1 MRYYHMKYNIFL
13 PQRKIVSIIKG
24 IKNIFVPKINQL
36 LGTCLPYCEIT
47 NYGGTYSPEF
57 VDVGNIQYYKS
68 PTEIPNVKLLSES
81 SRKNTNTKTI
91 ENTRRHIVKMTS
103 EFCRMTNSRGVA
115 RQRSRTRM
123 TLCSMQTITKEIKLH
138 TILASTEN
146 GLTTK
151 TIDINTEYNADCD
164 CDITFY
170 YFKT

>member
-1 MRYYHMKYNIFL
+1 MKYNNLL
-13 PQRKIVSIIKG
+13 PQGKIVSVIKG
-24 IKNIFVPKINQL
+24 IKNIFVPKINQFF
-36 LGTCLPYCEIT
+36 GYLPTVSRDYKLRR
-47 NYGGTYSPEF
+47 YSPES

-68 PTEIPNVKLLSES
+68 PTEIPRVKLLSES

-138 TILASTEN
+138 TIWDRP
-146 GLTTK
+146 K
-151 TIDINTEYNADCD
+151 TD
-164 CDITFY
+164 
-170 YFKT
+170 

>member
-1 MRYYHMKYNIFL
+1 MKYNNLL
-13 PQRKIVSIIKG
+13 PQGKIVSIIKG
-24 IKNIFVPKINQL
+24 IKNIFVPKINQFF
-36 LGTCLPYCEIT
+36 GYLPTVSQDYKLRR
-47 NYGGTYSPEF
+47 YSPES
-57 VDVGNIQYYKS
+57 VDVGKIQYYKS
-68 PTEIPNVKLLSES
+68 PTEIPKVKLLSES

-103 EFCRMTNSRGVA
+103 EFCRMTNSRGVP

-123 TLCSMQTITKEIKLH
+123 TLCSMQTMTKEIKLH
-138 TILASTEN
+138 TILASTKN

-151 TIDINTEYNADCD
+151 IIDINTEYNADCD

>member
-1 MRYYHMKYNIFL
+1 MKYNNLL
-13 PQRKIVSIIKG
+13 PQGKIVSVIKG
-24 IKNIFVPKINQL
+24 IKNIFVPKINQFF
-36 LGTCLPYCEIT
+36 GYLPTVSRDYKLRR
-47 NYGGTYSPEF
+47 YSPES

-68 PTEIPNVKLLSES
+68 PTEIPRVKLLSES
-81 SRKNTNTKTI
+81 SRKNANTKTI

-138 TILASTEN
+138 TILASTKN
-146 GLTTK
+146 GLTNK